1 MPSNPSLLLR
11 VFAGAIFLS
20 AALLFAVQPMF
31 TKMVLPRLGGTPS
44 VWSVA
49 MVFFQAVLLAG
60 YAYAHV
66 LTKYVPGRRSIT
78 IHLVV
83 MALACL
89 FLPLSIATWW
99 GRPPADATAALWL
112 LGLFAVSIGV
122 PFFALS
128 ANGPLLQAWFAR
140 TDHPSAAN
148 PYFLYAASNVGSF
161 LALLSYPFLIEPFS
175 TLGTQR
181 WAWAALF
188 VALIALIGWCGALML
203 RHPSTRTA
211 VDDAAPVPAPTAF
224 QAAHWVLLAAV
235 PSALLIS
242 VTAHISTDIAAAP
255 FMWVIPLALYLLT
268 FVIVFQTRPILPH
281 KWMIAVE
288 PLFIVA
294 LVGVIVFDIRGHLF
308 GMLTLNVVAV
318 FVITLVCHGE
328 LSRTKPDAR
337 HLTAFYMWMS
347 AGGVVGGIFA
357 GLIAPNVFSWVLEY
371 PVLIVLA
378 ILCRPGFA
386 LPADTRTRLLW
397 AGVALFVAV
406 VMFPGLTERL
416 VTDKEA
422 IRLAVFGYTFTLS
435 VFELVVA
442 MLLIVAAFVSRE
454 PLPFAA
460 VIAVA
465 LIIGQVY
472 RPDSDVRET
481 MRSFFGVHKINET
494 ADGRF
499 RVFLHGTTIHG
510 AERLKDNS
518 GQPITGKPPLITYYH
533 DNSPMGVTVK
543 ATRERV
549 GGPVRI
555 AVVGLGTGTFAC
567 FSEPGDSFTFYE
579 IDATVQKMARDP
591 KYFRYLTECAPQA
604 PIVLG
609 DARLTLA
616 ESKDQYDLIVLDA
629 FSSDAIPIHLMT
641 REAMATY
648 LSRLAP
654 RGIVLMHVSNRH
666 MELSSV
672 VAGIAHVNGLVSRV
686 NNRAARDGED
696 DSDYLFTSTV
706 VISAREDADF
716 ATLREDADWTV
727 IDPPAGQRVWTD
739 DYSNVIGA
747 VLRQYRR
754 HHDVVPSV
762 EADEK
767 ASEPAAAADA
777 PPVDAAPAAEAAPAD
792 ADKAKQ

>member
-1 MPSNPSLLLR
+1 MPTSPARLLR
-11 VFAGAIFLS
+11 VFAAAIFLS

-60 YAYAHV
+60 YAYAHA
-66 LTKYVPGRRSIT
+66 LTRYFPGKRSMV

-83 MALACL
+83 MALAVV
-89 FLPLSIATWW
+89 FLPLSIATWF
-99 GRPPADATAALWL
+99 GNPPSDATAALWL
-112 LGLFAVSIGV
+112 LGLFAASIGV

-161 LALLSYPFLIEPFS
+161 LALISYPFVVEPFT
-175 TLGTQR
+175 TLGIQR
-181 WAWAALF
+181 WIWAALF
-188 VALIALIGWCGALML
+188 VVLIGLIAWCGVLML
-203 RHPSTRTA
+203 RTMRTNEA
-211 VDDAAPVPAPTAF
+211 VSEDVQTPAPSAM
-224 QAAHWVLLAAV
+224 QAARWVFLAAV

-255 FMWVIPLALYLLT
+255 FMWVIPLALYLVT

-281 KWMIAVE
+281 DWVVAAQ

-294 LVGVIVFDIRGHLF
+294 LVGVIVFDIRSHLF
-308 GMLTLNVVAV
+308 WILALNVAAV

-328 LSRTKPDAR
+328 LARTKPDAR

-347 AGGVVGGIFA
+347 LGGVVGGIFA

-378 ILCRPGFA
+378 ILCRPG
-386 LPADTRTRLLW
+386 LLMPVDTKTRLLW
-397 AGVALFVAV
+397 IGAIAVVALVA
-406 VMFPGLTERL
+406 FPGLAERY
-416 VTDKEA
+416 VTDEK
-422 IRLAVFGYTFTLS
+422 TFNWT
-435 VFELVVA
+435 VGA
-442 MLLIVAAFVSRE
+442 MLVIAGLVSRE

-460 VIAVA
+460 VVAVVF
-465 LIIGQVY
+465 IIGQVY

-481 MRSFFGVHKINET
+481 MRSFFGVHKITET
-494 ADGRF
+494 SDGQF

-510 AERLKDNS
+510 AERLRDDN
-518 GQPITGKPPLITYYH
+518 GEAITGPPPMITYYH
-533 DNSPMGVTVK
+533 PGSPMGETVK

-549 GGPVRI
+549 AGPIKV

-567 FSEPGDSFTFYE
+567 FKRPEDSFTFYE
-579 IDATVQKMARDP
+579 IDATVVKMARDP
-591 KYFRYLTECAPQA
+591 KYFRYITECAPA
-604 PIVLG
+604 VPIRLG

-616 ESKDQYDLIVLDA
+616 ETNDKYDLIVLDA

-641 REAMATY
+641 REAMAIY
-648 LSRLAP
+648 LQRLAP
-654 RGIVLMHVSNRH
+654 NGIVLMHISNRH
-666 MELSSV
+666 MELASV
-672 VAGIAHVNGLVSRV
+672 VAGIAHANGLVSRM
-686 NNRAARDGED
+686 NNRAAREGEE
-696 DSDYLFTSTV
+696 DSKYLFTSTA
-706 VISAREDADF
+706 VISARDDADF
-716 ATLREDADWTV
+716 ATLTQDADWSV
-727 IDPPAGQRVWTD
+727 IEPPAGQRIWTD

-747 VLRQYRR
+747 VIRQYWKTP
-754 HHDVVPSV
+754 V
-762 EADEK
+762 ADTGE
-767 ASEPAAAADA
+767 STETPEEDA
-777 PPVDAAPAAEAAPAD
+777 KPENAAPAEAASPA
-792 ADKAKQ
+792 APPRSGEPPKQ